1 MSTMSLI
8 LFDYDGVLA
17 DTLDDL
23 VSIGQEVCNEL
34 GVMHTVTPHD
44 LNILEVMSF
53 STYGRQL
60 EVPES
65 LVNEFVCRSLDKF
78 AQKESPPEIF
88 NGLADVIRELSASHV
103 LGIVTTNSALN
114 VNLFLAKHGLGNCFQ
129 VIYGVDTP
137 GTKMEKISIAQIQ
150 FAAKNEAVFMIGDS
164 LSDIRAA
171 WEAGVISIAVG
182 WGHQTLERLQNAKP
196 HAVVHTPLE
205 IKEVIAGLTGLTAIK
220 DFPV

>member
-1 MSTMSLI
+1 MSLV

-34 GVMHTVTPHD
+34 DVKHIATPHD
-44 LNILEVMSF
+44 LNVLEVMSF
-53 STYGRQL
+53 ATYGRQL

-65 LVNEFVCRSLDKF
+65 LVDEFVRRSLERF

-88 NGLADVIRELSASHV
+88 DGLSDVIRELSASHI

-114 VNLFLAKHGLGNCFQ
+114 VNLFLAKHGLEDCFQ
-129 VIYGVDTP
+129 VIHGVDTP
-137 GTKMEKISIAQIQ
+137 GTKVEKISKAKQQLAAQ
-150 FAAKNEAVFMIGDS
+150 NEPVFMIGDS

-171 WEAGVISIAVG
+171 REAGVFSIAVG
-182 WGHQTLERLQNAKP
+182 WGHQTLERLLSENP
-196 HAVVHTPLE
+196 DAVVHKPRE
-205 IKEVIAGLTGLTAIK
+205 LTQAI
-220 DFPV
+220 PQLIE